1 MAKRLCL
8 MAYFSN
14 FAAENMKRILL
25 VAAAILAAVSVKAQK
40 FPVGVVSVQD
50 TVKSVQEKRLIKLR
64 ILS

>member
-1 MAKRLCL
+1 